1 MLKVS
6 NRGCEEGVI
15 KSSVKDGKSIYTITA
30 SRNENGKFSI
40 FVTKNKK
47 DYTLYSNIGASVKY
61 VNKKIIEIS
70 KYEKIGFNFRTFG
83 VGGLFGYFGYF
94 NGNDVWYVTNI
105 KKKIK
110 ISLTGKVYMI
120 SPENPECFLEE
131 TKKLIHK

>member
-40 FVTKNKK
+40 FVSKNKK

-70 KYEKIGFNFRTFG
+70 NFYNSSNNILRLKSIVHKEQEVEKNHKRL
-83 VGGLFGYFGYF
+83 VKMREDKLKKL
-94 NGNDVWYVTNI
+94 NS
-105 KKKIK
+105 KKK
-110 ISLTGKVYMI
+110 VQ
-120 SPENPECFLEE
+120 
-131 TKKLIHK
+131 KLK